1 MLKFTRFSVLIFVSL
16 SLLPFIATADNYSD
30 GSLLRA
36 KGDIKVYL
44 INNNIKRWVSSIEV
58 FNLHNFKWQNVKVV
72 PKKEITAIKE
82 GEPILLEKVSPNP
95 SPGASPFAKATE
107 DKPEGTATPTPPI
120 PARASPEAL
129 ARQAKVNLQFPSPDY
144 IRADWLVSHA
154 TSNYGR
160 IGQRIVFK
168 YSDKEVDKIEN
179 FRLYEKKPGDSYFIK
194 IADFERMLS
203 TGCEDVDI
211 DGEWMMLEAGQCGY
225 WFIQRTIP
233 PARLPDGQG
242 GRGVVAYLPSTNYSE
257 GGYSYYVAGVD
268 KDGFETPPSSEA
280 KLVFLT
286 TVNIFSPV
294 DKQQAGPASP
304 AGGPASPTGGPV
316 SSIPDYFIS
325 ISDNETAQN
334 PLWGKQIKV
343 PEGKSVEAVTYDGLG
358 LDPTKKY
365 KVYIYGHYRK
375 SEYDPDYISIPSV
388 VPEFWVKSTSSVV
401 SFLGLLKALFL
412 GSFDL
417 LRSF

>member
-16 SLLPFIATADNYSD
+16 FLLPFIATADNYSD

-36 KGDIKVYL
+36 RGDIKVYL
-44 INNNIKRWVSSIEV
+44 INNNIKRWVSSLEV
-58 FNLHNFKWQNVKVV
+58 FNRHNFKWQNVKVV
-72 PKKEITAIKE
+72 PKKAITAIKE
-82 GEPILLEKVSPNP
+82 GEPIVLETVSPLP
-95 SPGASPFAKATE
+95 SPEVSPFAKATE
-107 DKPEGTATPTPPI
+107 DKPEGTATPTPIISVIPTPPI
-120 PARASPEAL
+120 P
-129 ARQAKVNLQFPSPDY
+129 AKVNLQFPSPDY
-144 IRADWLVSHA
+144 IRADWLISRA

-168 YSDKEVDKIEN
+168 YSDKAVDKIEN
-179 FRLYEKKPGDSYFIK
+179 FRLYEKKPGDSYFSK
-194 IADFERMLS
+194 IADFEKMLS

-211 DGEWMMLEAGQCGY
+211 DGEWMMLEAGRCGY

-233 PARLPDGQG
+233 PG

-257 GGYSYYVAGVD
+257 GDYSYYVAGVD

-280 KLVFLT
+280 KMVFLT

-294 DKQQAGPASP
+294 DKQQAVGVYPVFKWSITSGWPASL
-304 AGGPASPTGGPV
+304 AGGPV
-316 SSIPDYFIS
+316 SSIPIPDYFIS

-343 PEGKSVEAVTYDGLG
+343 PEGKSDESFTYDGLG

-375 SEYDPDYISIPSV
+375 SEYDPDYISIPSA

-401 SFLGLLKALFL
+401 SFLGLLKALFFS
-412 GSFDL
+412 SFDL
-417 LRSF
+417 LR